1 MKARLKF
8 LALAATASFLAAGC
22 CCPGLSGRY
31 RSNACCQQN
40 SSSCCQQTSDACCQQ
55 HVQDACPQPVATCPP
70 DANASACPCDDCN
83 AGCSHGCLLP
93 GCHLRGWLAGW
104 RHGVPSQQQP
114 DYYSPPAKFHPI
126 PTRPAFEPLA
136 SYPPLLPTDSGM
148 NNPLRA
154 APDRPGAPQLR

>member
-1 MKARLKF
+1 MKARHQF
-8 LALAATASFLAAGC
+8 LALVATASILAAGC

-31 RSNACCQQN
+31 RNSCCQQTSNACCQQN
-40 SSSCCQQTSDACCQQ
+40 SPNTYPDPQTA
-55 HVQDACPQPVATCPP
+55 CPP
-70 DANASACPCDDCN
+70 DASASACPCDDCN

-93 GCHLRGWLAGW
+93 GCSLRGWLAGW
-104 RHGVPSQQQP
+104 RNGVPSQQQP

-136 SYPPLLPTDSGM
+136 SYPPLLPADSGM